1 MTTDEPVAA
10 RTECADAPGITRNS
24 RANRAGSM
32 ALAIAAVAAALCVG
46 VLVAS
51 DRGISMLSARLRESC
66 PPEKTP
72 TRGEL
77 EKVEQEFRADF
88 ARAAPVTYTLMDF
101 GALLL
106 VMLVFAGTI
115 TGIIGLVR
123 EGLEKRKALTALLIM
138 ALIVGAYYGYG
149 WVRRAQMQRELPNL
163 PAWYWSK

>member
-1 MTTDEPVAA
+1 MTADEPVTA
-10 RTECADAPGITRNS
+10 RTECADASGITRDS
-24 RANRAGSM
+24 RPNRAGSM
-32 ALAIAAVAAALCVG
+32 AFAIALVAAVLCVG

-51 DRGISMLSARLRESC
+51 DRGMNLLSARLRESC
-66 PPEKTP
+66 AQGKTP

-77 EKVEQEFRADF
+77 EKAEQEFRADF
-88 ARAAPVTYTLMDF
+88 ARAAPVTHTLMDF

-123 EGLEKRKALTALLIM
+123 EGFEKRKALIALLIM
-138 ALIVGAYYGYG
+138 ALIVGAYFGYG
-149 WVRRAQMQRELPNL
+149 LTRRAQMQRELPNL

>member
-1 MTTDEPVAA
+1 MASDDPVTASV
-10 RTECADAPGITRNS
+10 ECAATPIATR
-24 RANRAGSM
+24 RVHRNRAGSM
-32 ALAIAAVAAALCVG
+32 AFAIALVAVALCVG
-46 VLVAS
+46 VLVAA
-51 DRGISMLSARLRESC
+51 DRGMSMLSARLQAYC

-123 EGLEKRKALTALLIM
+123 EGFEKKMALTALLIM

-149 WVRRAQMQRELPNL
+149 WVRRAQMHRELPNL